1 MTQPPIKLS
10 ALLTTHIPQRN
21 LFEILNS
28 LLKISYSGMEI
39 IIIDDAKSEDVS
51 QKLHETVQNCD
62 NDLVFLLDH
71 QQPVGRAN
79 SLNEA
84 LHQAAGKFVWA
95 PERADRFNENLF
107 KEAFNRFSSDPA
119 AVWVMDYNLPTGSLA
134 WMKDAQEG
142 RLPDDSCFVWNR
154 HVLEGRSFFFNPFLT
169 HLHGAELAMRIHRNH
184 VWHRTDPFFVIAQNQ
199 FTSPVGKNL
208 HEFFR
213 SVHRTETDSN
223 LRSEILKQ
231 LTAAESESAPGSD
244 SGNLLTQCRQ
254 LLAQDDAKNT
264 LRLINTFLKN
274 EPDHFEA
281 TQIKISALEKMR
293 RHVEASELKH
303 DLKKL
308 SPEKPVQQQVHQD
321 EDELVQAEEN
331 TEEPEIKY
339 SVVIPTTGAGK
350 TQLER
355 CLTFLAGATSES
367 NTELIVIDNASI
379 DDTFDYLEQLKEKEF
394 LNIRVITNSSN
405 EGFGASVNQGFDAAE
420 GEFVIV
426 LHNDVEVEP
435 DTIKNLVQGFD
446 ADERVALVAPL
457 INETDHAAQ
466 QPDQQQ
472 DDPIVLTDV
481 VDSCCFMVK
490 RDHTPKMD
498 RNFGLAFFEMD
509 DYCRQIR
516 EDGHVIAV
524 ATSAKVT
531 HHAAATTESM
541 GFKLAPQ
548 RKWVNRFLFHDKWS
562 EAPVFEIPT
571 QGTVADRLERL
582 EPPVDPSN
590 PPEEWK
596 KTVLN
601 YLTDE
606 VRTTILRSDLSKREL
621 MVIVPTLLMAD
632 CRELLRTLEDR
643 LDKMDLPPSMLLLF
657 VNYYF
662 EKNIYSRCRHYLEKA
677 GNSHPAFDL
686 FRLKIHVA
694 DKELDEASALFTK
707 LINKYPASPDLFAL
721 AARMYEQAGDSD
733 EANSFAAM
741 ANQLDP
747 YRYPPET
754 SAFEVKF

>member
-1 MTQPPIKLS
+1 MNQPPIKLS
-10 ALLTTHIPQRN
+10 ALLTTHIPQRY
-21 LFEILNS
+21 LFDLLNS
-28 LLKISYSGMEI
+28 LLEISYSGMEI
-39 IIIDDAKSEDVS
+39 IIIDDAGSEDVS
-51 QKLHETVQNCD
+51 QKLHETIQNCD

-71 QQPVGRAN
+71 QQPAGRAN

-84 LHQAAGKFVWA
+84 LCQAAGKFVWA

-119 AVWVMDYNLPTGSLA
+119 AVWVMDYNLPTDSHA
-134 WMKDAQEG
+134 WMEDAQKG

-169 HLHGAELAMRIHRNH
+169 HLHGAELAMRIHRDH
-184 VWHRTDPFFVIAQNQ
+184 VWHRTDPFFVIGQNQ

-208 HEFFR
+208 DEFFR
-213 SVHRTETDSN
+213 SAHRTEPDSS
-223 LRSEILKQ
+223 LKSEILKQ
-231 LTAAESESAPGSD
+231 LAAAESESAPGPD
-244 SGNLLTQCRQ
+244 RGNLLTQCRQ

-264 LRLINTFLKN
+264 LRLIDTFLKN

-308 SPEKPVQQQVHQD
+308 SPEKPPQQQVHQVHKKPV
-321 EDELVQAEEN
+321 EAEQS
-331 TEEPEIKY
+331 TEESEIQY
-339 SVVIPTTGAGK
+339 SVVIPTTGVGK
-350 TQLER
+350 QQLER
-355 CLTFLAGATSES
+355 CLTSLAGGTSKS

-405 EGFGASVNQGFDAAE
+405 EGFGASVNQGFGAAE
-420 GEFVIV
+420 GEFVLV
-426 LHNDVEVEP
+426 LHNDVQVES
-435 DTIKNLVQGFD
+435 DTISNLVQGFD
-446 ADERVALVAPL
+446 ADDRVALVAPL

-490 RDHTPKMD
+490 RDHPATMD
-498 RNFGLAFFEMD
+498 TNYGLAFFEMD

-524 ATSAKVT
+524 TSSAKVT
-531 HHAAATTESM
+531 HHAGATTESM

-548 RKWVNRFLFHDKWS
+548 RKWANRYLFHDKWS
-562 EAPVFEIPT
+562 DTPVFEIPT
-571 QGTVADRLERL
+571 QGTIADRLERL

-596 KTVLN
+596 KAVLN

-643 LDKMDLPPSMLLLF
+643 LDEMDLPPSMLLLF

-694 DKELDEASALFTK
+694 DKELDEASALLTK
-707 LINKYPASPDLFAL
+707 LIDKYPASPDLFAL

>member
-1 MTQPPIKLS
+1 
-10 ALLTTHIPQRN
+10 
-21 LFEILNS
+21 
-28 LLKISYSGMEI
+28 MEI
-39 IIIDDAKSEDVS
+39 IIIDDAGSEEVS
-51 QKLHETVQNCD
+51 QKLHEAVQNCD

-107 KEAFNRFSSDPA
+107 REAFNRFSSDPA
-119 AVWVMDYNLPTGSLA
+119 AVWVMDYSLPTGSLA
-134 WMKDAQEG
+134 WMEDAQEG

-169 HLHGAELAMRIHRNH
+169 HLHGAELAMRIHRDH
-184 VWHRTDPFFVIAQNQ
+184 VWHRTDPFFVIGQNQ

-208 HEFFR
+208 NEFFR
-213 SVHRTETDSN
+213 SAHRTESDSGFK
-223 LRSEILKQ
+223 SEILKQ
-231 LTAAESESAPGSD
+231 LAAAESESAPGPD
-244 SGNLLTQCRQ
+244 RGNLLTQCRQ

-274 EPDHFEA
+274 EPAHFEA

-303 DLKKL
+303 DLKKF
-308 SPEKPVQQQVHQD
+308 SPEKPPQQQVHQVHN
-321 EDELVQAEEN
+321 EPAEAEQA
-331 TEEPEIKY
+331 TEEPEIQY
-339 SVVIPTTGAGK
+339 SVVVPTTGVGK
-350 TQLER
+350 KQLER
-355 CLTFLAGATSES
+355 CLTSLAGGASKS

-379 DDTFDYLEQLKEKEF
+379 DDTFDYLEQLKEKDF

-405 EGFGASVNQGFDAAE
+405 EGFGASVNQGFGAAE
-420 GEFVIV
+420 GEFVLV

-435 DTIKNLVQGFD
+435 DTISNLLKGFD
-446 ADERVALVAPL
+446 ADERVAMVAPL
-457 INETDHAAQ
+457 LEKTEHAAQ

-472 DDPIVLTDV
+472 DDPIILTDV

-490 RDHTPKMD
+490 RDHPATMD
-498 RNFGLAFFEMD
+498 TNYGLAFFEMD

-516 EDGHVIAV
+516 EGGHVIAV
-524 ATSAKVT
+524 ATSSKAT

-548 RKWVNRFLFHDKWS
+548 RKWANRYLFHDKWS
-562 EAPVFEIPT
+562 EAPVYEIPA
-571 QGTVADRLERL
+571 QGTIADRLESL

-643 LDKMDLPPSMLLLF
+643 LDEMDLPPSMLLLF

-694 DKELDEASALFTK
+694 DKELDEASVLFTK
-707 LINKYPASPDLFAL
+707 LIEKYPASPDLFAL